1 MEYLKIKSKK
11 ENIKLYGKDNIFTYF
26 NLLDNFLIANELVT
40 RKELD
45 KMLKSS
51 KYTIFNFECDE
62 LVKNKLYYTKDELI
76 EALFDKVEIKKNNT
90 YIAFGARF
98 EK

>member
-1 MEYLKIKSKK
+1 MEYLKTKSKK
-11 ENIKLYGKDNIFTYF
+11 ENIRLYGKDNIFKYF
-26 NLLDNFLIANELVT
+26 NLLDDFLVANELVT
-40 RKELD
+40 KKELD

-51 KYTIFNFECDE
+51 KYSIFNFECDE
-62 LVKNKLYYTKDELI
+62 IVKNKLYYTKNELI
-76 EALFDKVEIKKNNT
+76 EALFDKVEINKNRT